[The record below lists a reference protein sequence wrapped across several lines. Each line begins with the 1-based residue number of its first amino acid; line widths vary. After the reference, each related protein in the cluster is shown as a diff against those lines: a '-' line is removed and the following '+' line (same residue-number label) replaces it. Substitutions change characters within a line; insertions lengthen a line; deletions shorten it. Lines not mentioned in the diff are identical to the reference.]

1 MQIQVNTDNHIKG
14 DERLNRYVDTTI
26 TDALKRF
33 DKQLTRVEVHFHDDN
48 SSKKS
53 SPDDIRCVIEARP
66 RGLKP
71 VTVSENAETL
81 NQALSGAIDK
91 IGRALERTMG
101 KLEAR

>member
-14 DERLNRYVDTTI
+14 DERLNRFVERTI
-26 TDALKRF
+26 TDSLKRF
-33 DKQLTRVEVHFHDDN
+33 DKLLTRVEVHFHDDN

-53 SPDDIRCVIEARP
+53 GPDDIRCVIEARP

-71 VTVSENAETL
+71 VTVSDNAESID
-81 NQALSGAIDK
+81 QAFGGAIDK
-91 IGRALERTMG
+91 IERALERTMG

>member
-14 DERLNRYVDTTI
+14 DERLSRYVERTI
-26 TDALKRF
+26 TDSLKRF
-33 DKQLTRVEVHFHDDN
+33 DKQLTRVEIHFHDDN
-48 SSKKS
+48 SSRKS

-71 VTVSENAETL
+71 VTVSDNAESID
-81 NQALSGAIDK
+81 QAFGGAIDK
-91 IGRALERTMG
+91 IERALERTMG